1 MKKLISIALAAA
13 MLAAVSVSSFAAN
26 PITKE
31 TDNTGTAIVKT
42 STKTGPDAPD
52 DDAVKYTVTIPADTT
67 IYWGAE
73 ETALDGFTAESHLK
87 YGQKLKITVANTDT
101 MKLADDNSVTLPY
114 TLSGD
119 TEFTAS
125 SPVINPAQALELKVN
140 VSADDW
146 NNAIVGEYSDTLT
159 FTVGGVS

>member
-13 MLAAVSVSSFAAN
+13 MLAAVSVPSFAAN

-52 DDAVKYTVTIPADTT
+52 EDAVKYTVTIPADTT
-67 IYWGAE
+67 IYWGTE
-73 ETALDGFTAESHLK
+73 ETDLTGFTAESHLK
-87 YGQKLKITVANTDT
+87 YGQKLNITVAGSGS
-101 MKLADDNSVTLPY
+101 MKLAEDNNETLSY

-119 TEFTAS
+119 TAFTAS
-125 SPVINPAQALELKVN
+125 SPVINPAKDLALKVT
-140 VSADDW
+140 VPADAW

-159 FTVGGVS
+159 FTVNVD